1 MQIKNIYAALKEA
14 VRYYPTNTDT
24 CKQPQTF
31 AVLSQVSDLSTPNLG
46 KTICDKNKPYF
57 FSRLWENKKYN
68 PSDLS
73 FQWPAIVV
81 YEENME
87 VKDSFS
93 RDASIC
99 YNVTISVLDVFDK
112 DCDKLKCT
120 GCKGRTQNE
129 VFQDTEDIL
138 FNVMRYLT
146 ELVITEDSELVHNT
160 LAASVNEGQTAHYLK
175 SLRQNNAAATTAL
188 RFIGQSAAN
197 LYGNSIR
204 LKFCF
209 SRCVDEVDWN
219 FELSGKGEVNDV
231 GCCG

>member
-14 VRYYPTNTDT
+14 VRYYPTNSDM

-31 AVLSQVSDLSTPNLG
+31 AVLSQVSDLSTQNLG

-87 VKDSFS
+87 VKDAFS

-146 ELVITEDSELVHNT
+146 ELVITNDSELVHNT
-160 LAASVNEGQTAHYLK
+160 LAATVDQGQTNHYIRM
-175 SLRQNNAAATTAL
+175 LRSNNAAATTAL

-209 SRCVDEVDWN
+209 GRCVDEVDWN
-219 FELSGKGEVNDV
+219 LELSGKGEVNDV